1 MTGQDSTLFLAKLN
15 GERLW
20 GAVIIILHLVGGTAA
35 AFGFT
40 HLILPLTPLHLAIC
54 AGIVMAFTG
63 SESPWKWALTMF
75 LGFGVE
81 VIGVETGLLFGDYEY
96 GSGLGPKVLKVPM
109 LMGVLWWILLLG
121 THHWSARWLSFLK
134 TKKMPILRAALAA
147 SLMTAMDVLIEPV
160 AVRAGWWA
168 WSAGDIPISNY
179 LTWWIVAFA
188 LGLLW
193 RDEEDLKTNRLSG
206 LLVVAY
212 ALFIGLLNLLSWTL

>member
-1 MTGQDSTLFLAKLN
+1 MIGLDSTFLAKLN

-20 GAVIIILHLVGGTAA
+20 GAVIVILHLVGGTAA

-40 HLILPLTPLHLAIC
+40 HLYLPLTPLHLAIC

-121 THHWSARWLSFLK
+121 THHWSRGGCPFSKQKRCPF
-134 TKKMPILRAALAA
+134 
-147 SLMTAMDVLIEPV
+147 
-160 AVRAGWWA
+160 
-168 WSAGDIPISNY
+168 
-179 LTWWIVAFA
+179 
-188 LGLLW
+188 
-193 RDEEDLKTNRLSG
+193 
-206 LLVVAY
+206 
-212 ALFIGLLNLLSWTL
+212 

>member
-1 MTGQDSTLFLAKLN
+1 
-15 GERLW
+15 
-20 GAVIIILHLVGGTAA
+20 
-35 AFGFT
+35 
-40 HLILPLTPLHLAIC
+40 
-54 AGIVMAFTG
+54 
-63 SESPWKWALTMF
+63 
-75 LGFGVE
+75 
-81 VIGVETGLLFGDYEY
+81 
-96 GSGLGPKVLKVPM
+96 M

-168 WSAGDIPISNY
+168 WSARDIPISNY

-212 ALFIGLLNLLSWTL
+212 ALFIGLLNLLPWTL